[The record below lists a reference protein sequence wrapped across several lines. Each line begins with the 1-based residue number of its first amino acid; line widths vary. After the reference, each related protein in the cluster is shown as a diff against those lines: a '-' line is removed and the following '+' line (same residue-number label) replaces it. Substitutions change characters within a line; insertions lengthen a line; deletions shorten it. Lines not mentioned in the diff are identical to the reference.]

1 MAETGEGREHEPG
14 GGRDI
19 EEALRLYKL
28 SAAGDYEPAQ
38 RAANDVALNKAV
50 WVCVP
55 RMLVFGVAGVVII
68 VLIVVLALV
77 VLIL

>member
-19 EEALRLYKL
+19 EEALRLYRL

-38 RAANDVALNKAV
+38 RAASDVALNKAV
-50 WVCVP
+50 WVCALSPPPNLACKPHTVAVFFL
-55 RMLVFGVAGVVII
+55 LVFSC
-68 VLIVVLALV
+68 
-77 VLIL
+77 

>member
-19 EEALRLYKL
+19 EEALRLSRL

-50 WVCVP
+50 WVCAD
-55 RMLVFGVAGVVII
+55 REGSF
-68 VLIVVLALV
+68 
-77 VLIL
+77 